1 MFQLKLNVTFLS
13 GRGQRVKIDVSFS
26 DWREILSGVPQGSV
40 LGPLLFLIYIN
51 DLPEAVMSCVKLF
64 ADDTKVYR
72 PISSQQDQIALNQDL
87 QSLMDWSHTWELTFN
102 QNKCGVLHLGVSYD
116 PFHYT
121 FSSCGISQVLQNLDE
136 EKDLG
141 IIIDEHLD
149 FSTHINAIVS
159 KANRQ
164 LGLIQRSFII
174 RDRSSMLLLY
184 NSTVRPILEYGSP
197 VWSPWKK
204 KQIIHIEN
212 VQRRLTRLIH
222 AMEGLTYEQRLK
234 ALDLPTLQF
243 RRKRECLIQT
253 YKLLHGLYDT
263 DYKVFFKRVENNV
276 TRGHSWK
283 LQSTRARL
291 NQRGSFFSVAVVGH
305 WNQLP
310 EAVVS
315 AGTLNQFKTRLQR
328 HMHAGQFVLV

>member
-1 MFQLKLNVTFLS
+1 M
-13 GRGQRVKIDVSFS
+13 
-26 DWREILSGVPQGSV
+26 
-40 LGPLLFLIYIN
+40 
-51 DLPEAVMSCVKLF
+51 KLF

-72 PISSQQDQIALNQDL
+72 PVSSHQDHIALNQDL
-87 QSLMDWSHTWELTFN
+87 QSLMEWSQTWELTFN
-102 QNKCGVLHLGVSYD
+102 QNKCGVLHLGVNCN

-121 FSSCGISQVLQNLDE
+121 FTSSGISQTLQHLDE

-141 IIIDEHLD
+141 IIIDGHLD
-149 FSTHINAIVS
+149 FSTHINVMVN

-204 KQIIHIEN
+204 KFITHIEN
-212 VQRRLTRLIH
+212 VQRRFTRLIH
-222 AMEGLTYEQRLK
+222 GMEGLTYEQRLK

-263 DYKVFFKRVENNV
+263 DYKVFFTRVENNM

-291 NQRGSFFSVAVVGH
+291 NQRANFFSVAAVRD
-305 WNQLP
+305 WNHLP

-315 AGTLNQFKTRLQR
+315 SNTLNQFKTRLQR
-328 HMHAGQFVLV
+328 HMHMGQFVLE